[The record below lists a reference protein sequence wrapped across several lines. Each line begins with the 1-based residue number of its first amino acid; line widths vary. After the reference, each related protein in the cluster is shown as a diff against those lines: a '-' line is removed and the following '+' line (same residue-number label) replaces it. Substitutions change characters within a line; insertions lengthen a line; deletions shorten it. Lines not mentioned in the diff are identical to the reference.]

1 MFGLR
6 DIRTFMRTAG
16 ALRSSPKLRFLRG
29 RGGGVSKRGWFQNY
43 FGRAGKRLAAGTSAG
58 GQSQDVS
65 QAESCHE
72 LVLAALADARF
83 HFRTVPSIA
92 AETGVPESSVRSILE
107 AHASDVRKVPLRD
120 GNGNFLYTLRSR
132 PRTAREILAETR
144 ASLAGSSE

>member
-1 MFGLR
+1 ML
-6 DIRTFMRTAG
+6 
-16 ALRSSPKLRFLRG
+16 
-29 RGGGVSKRGWFQNY
+29 KRGWLQNY
-43 FGRAGKRLAAGTSAG
+43 FGRAGKKLAAGTSAG
-58 GQSQDVS
+58 SQRQDIS
-65 QAESCHE
+65 HTKACHD

-107 AHASDVRKVPLRD
+107 QHANDVRKVPLRD

-144 ASLAGSSE
+144 ASLAGSTE